1 MILGDDDRA
10 IRIRPRKPRAPQ
22 REAVAWTSGF
32 RLLMH
37 YARGVGKGNR
47 RRALSRGPGAS
58 RSRNQRCAVRVT
70 YLNNRTRGQWKAH
83 GRYLARESARD
94 DRDGAAAFNRDG
106 EAVDVVRELDQW
118 QSSGDARIWKII
130 LSPEFGERIDLRQ
143 LTRDLAERMAA
154 DLGANLEWVAEP
166 HYNTEHPHVHMVIRG
181 MKSDGQPLHFDRDY
195 IRHGIREI
203 AEDLCTR
210 QLGYRTGLDAAHAE
224 HREISEARFTSLY
237 RLILRDAA
245 DATHDAQYFTVATN
259 RAGLSESTRL
269 NRIARLG
276 VLQRMGLAKSAG
288 LDTLHVRRDIEEV
301 LRAMQRTRDRQK
313 TLAAHGVPVSD
324 GRLPIVVLDTRQ
336 FRMAEGRVLVHG
348 QDEDSG
354 RNYLMLEGTD
364 TKVHFIHY
372 TPEMEAARRNGE
384 MRTNSY
390 IRLRRINTE
399 SRPVIDVRDFGDAEA
414 LLKNPSLLREKARA
428 LLKEAIVPAQDGWG
442 GWLGRYQAALAN
454 TAAELSQEWSLARP
468 RERNR
473 DRSRGR

>member
-1 MILGDDDRA
+1 
-10 IRIRPRKPRAPQ
+10 
-22 REAVAWTSGF
+22 
-32 RLLMH
+32 
-37 YARGVGKGNR
+37 
-47 RRALSRGPGAS
+47 
-58 RSRNQRCAVRVT
+58 
-70 YLNNRTRGQWKAH
+70 
-83 GRYLARESARD
+83 
-94 DRDGAAAFNRDG
+94 
-106 EAVDVVRELDQW
+106 
-118 QSSGDARIWKII
+118 
-130 LSPEFGERIDLRQ
+130 
-143 LTRDLAERMAA
+143 
-154 DLGANLEWVAEP
+154 
-166 HYNTEHPHVHMVIRG
+166 
-181 MKSDGQPLHFDRDY
+181 
-195 IRHGIREI
+195 
-203 AEDLCTR
+203 
-210 QLGYRTGLDAAHAE
+210 
-224 HREISEARFTSLY
+224 
-237 RLILRDAA
+237 
-245 DATHDAQYFTVATN
+245 
-259 RAGLSESTRL
+259 
-269 NRIARLG
+269 
-276 VLQRMGLAKSAG
+276 
-288 LDTLHVRRDIEEV
+288 
-301 LRAMQRTRDRQK
+301 MQRTRDRQK